1 VTSVYL
7 NASVSP
13 APGRNIVNQISNL
26 EHRKK
31 LQIQK
36 AHMVNAMESFLSAVV
51 NDAYSEVV
59 EAEFLVRLNLFEM
72 TQPGVSSS
80 AEHYSVYVY
89 QWKTNKNKISSEIL
103 DFDGGANLKKI
114 FWISARNSSID
125 EEKIA
130 SLKRAGLWKFKVAE
144 IENFLHV
151 EGSQK
156 LTIKI
161 KKIQSTFGFHSTS
174 DFKKVPNIIKDNDI
188 SELNLLQCM
197 SNITTYLTGR

>member
-1 VTSVYL
+1 M
-7 NASVSP
+7 
-13 APGRNIVNQISNL
+13 NQISNL

-36 AHMVNAMESFLSAVV
+36 THMVNAMESFLSAVV
-51 NDAYSEVV
+51 NDAYSEVI
-59 EAEFLVRLNLFEM
+59 EAEFVVRLDIFEM

-80 AEHYSVYVY
+80 AEHHSVHVY
-89 QWKTNKNKISSEIL
+89 QWEANKNKISSEML
-103 DFDGGANLKKI
+103 DFDGGVNLKKL
-114 FWISARNSSID
+114 FWTSARNSSVD

-130 SLKRAGLWKFKVAE
+130 SIKKAGLGRFKVAE

-156 LTIKI
+156 LAIKI
-161 KKIQSTFGFHSTS
+161 KEIQSTFGFHSTS
-174 DFKKVPNIIKDNDI
+174 DFKKVPNIIKDNDM

-197 SNITTYLTGR
+197 LKITTYLTGR